1 MQNSRSMRFCRQM
14 LLRKRLALGLA
25 ANLLAGGATLAFLY
39 ARPLLKRLLAS
50 LRSLRAT
57 NAADTADAADAE
69 QPEPDKSE
77 TEQADSASSVRLCIF
92 NPRDGSDYNDKV
104 VPMFRELFAALGARV
119 ELDEVDVV
127 KERVI
132 QFLPRLGSYDGFILP
147 GSLASVAARY
157 RNDED
162 APWVQPLEMLIR
174 QLDAKRR
181 PMLGVCFG
189 HQLLASALGG
199 RVERN
204 GQHGLQ
210 AGACTFELTPLGAD
224 ILGGGG
230 GGGGGGDRAHSTLLY
245 HHNDVV
251 VRLPTSAAL
260 LGCSA
265 TNPAHAAAY
274 FASAT
279 VARTAVT
286 RGRLGNSLGAQT
298 AQRPHAFSVQ
308 AHPEFC
314 TPSGEAVLAALLRAD
329 APSHG
334 GDAWVRATL
343 DAAKDGSAAAETREL
358 MGKVVRV
365 LWPTAMP
372 AE

>member
-1 MQNSRSMRFCRQM
+1 MRAASQWGQ
-14 LLRKRLALGLA
+14 RLALGFA
-25 ANLLAGGATLAFLY
+25 ANLLAAGATLTYLY
-39 ARPLLKRLLAS
+39 ARPLLKRLLS
-50 LRSLRAT
+50 TLRLQLRA
-57 NAADTADAADAE
+57 ADGADAAPTDG
-69 QPEPDKSE
+69 SE
-77 TEQADSASSVRLCIF
+77 AEQADVAAPGPAQVRLCIF

-104 VPMFRELFAALGARV
+104 LPMFRELFAALGASV
-119 ELDEVDVV
+119 ELEEIDVA
-127 KERVI
+127 KERVM

-147 GSLASVAARY
+147 GSLASVAARC
-157 RNDED
+157 RDDEE

-204 GQHGLQ
+204 SQHGLQ
-210 AGACTFELTPLGAD
+210 AGACTFELTPLGTD
-224 ILGGGG
+224 VLGGGDG
-230 GGGGGGDRAHSTLLY
+230 GGERALTTLLY

-329 APSHG
+329 APSRG
-334 GDAWVRATL
+334 GDAWLRATL
-343 DAAKDGSAAAETREL
+343 DAAKVGSAAAETHEL
-358 MGKVVRV
+358 MRKVVRV
-365 LWPTAMP
+365 LWPAAMA